1 MITSHDIIFWI
12 RENTMILIKRRLGK
26 FDYFRSTRTK
36 INKKFMINDS

>member
-36 INKKFMINDS
+36 INQQEKIHN